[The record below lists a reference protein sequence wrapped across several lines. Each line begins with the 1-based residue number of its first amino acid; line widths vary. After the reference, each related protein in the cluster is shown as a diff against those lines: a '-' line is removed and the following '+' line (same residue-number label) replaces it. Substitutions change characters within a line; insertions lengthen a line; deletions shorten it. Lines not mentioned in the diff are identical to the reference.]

1 MGLGN
6 SHLGKLAQE
15 GCGYEQLQEEAGAHI
30 SGTVGA
36 ARGFWM
42 SLRISSKA
50 GLDLQAGSLDSSMS
64 SPLSHL

>member
-6 SHLGKLAQE
+6 FHLGKLVQE
-15 GCGYEQLQEEAGAHI
+15 GCGYEKVQGEADTHI
-30 SGTVGA
+30 SGTVGV
-36 ARGFWM
+36 ARGLGM
-42 SLRISSKA
+42 SLRISSTA